1 MGQAMNVKF
10 GNVVLCLVLGVL
22 IQVSYASQC
31 YPDAQ
36 SAYQALLTQEKQH
49 AQSDKIN
56 INTASM
62 GELVTLHGVGAK
74 TAHAI
79 IEYRQANGAFSSVDE
94 LTQVKGIGSKTL
106 EKNRHRLTVF

>member
-1 MGQAMNVKF
+1 MINKRVISI
-10 GNVVLCLVLGVL
+10 LLGVFWGFS
-22 IQVSYASQC
+22 VSAYASQC

-36 SAYQALLTQEKQH
+36 SAYYALLAQEKQH

-79 IEYRQANGAFSSVDE
+79 IEYRRTNGAFSSVDE